1 MSTVNKID
9 IDGVQWDIEDYSA
22 REQISRAFTYS
33 YDEIDTGKIW
43 VNGEKI
49 YRKVVTGTRYFDN
62 DNWTQISVW
71 NDGREKVITDIN
83 MMCSHLILR
92 CMQAGGNTINNLS
105 FSTVTSS
112 GNGSSGTGKYLLIV
126 EYTKI

>member
-62 DNWTQISVW
+62 NNWTQISVW
-71 NDGREKVITDIN
+71 NDSREKIITDIN
-83 MMCSHLILR
+83 MMCSVLTLR
-92 CMQAGGNTINNLS
+92 CMQAGGNATNNLH
-105 FSTVTSS
+105 FSTVTNS
-112 GNGSSGTGKYLLIV
+112 GNGSSGTSNYLLIV

>member
-9 IDGVQWDIEDYSA
+9 IDGVQWDIEDHYA
-22 REQISRAFTYS
+22 RERISNAFTYS

-49 YRKVVTGTRYFDN
+49 YRKVVTGTKYFDN
-62 DNWTQISVW
+62 ITWTVINVW
-71 NDGREKVITDIN
+71 NDNRQKIITDIN
-83 MMCSHLILR
+83 MMCNVAILR
-92 CMQAGGNTINNLS
+92 CQQAGSNATNNLS
-105 FSTVTSS
+105 FSTVTDS
-112 GNGSSGTGKYLLIV
+112 GNGSSVNSKYLLIV

>member
-49 YRKVVTGTRYFDN
+49 YRKVVTGVNSFDN
-62 DNWTQISVW
+62 ISWTQISVW
-71 NDGREKVITDIN
+71 NDSGEKIITDIN
-83 MMCSHLILR
+83 IMCSSAILR
-92 CMQAGGNTINNLS
+92 CRQAGDKATNNLS
-105 FSTVTSS
+105 FSTATDS
-112 GNGSSGTGKYLLIV
+112 GNGSSVTGNYLLIV